1 MAKRASE
8 WIPHNI
14 LDAARRAG
22 LKTPQLYLG
31 RNNGHERHIPKTTL
45 RKLAEDLRAEDAQER
60 EREAPTSR
68 SVDGSRN

>member
-31 RNNGHERHIPKTTL
+31 RNNGHGAHIRKKTL
-45 RKLAEDLRAEDAQER
+45 RDLAQEVRDEDAAR
-60 EREAPTSR
+60 EREQRERDAVER
-68 SVDGSRN
+68 ADI